1 MSKVR
6 ARRGA
11 KRMQSRQEELALRLR
26 RRKGKKKKKRKQ
38 GREING
44 KFSEFFVFAPSLL

>member
-26 RRKGKKKKKRKQ
+26 RRKGKKKRRKK